1 MALFSLETMEDS
13 HFGGEQ
19 LFINFPE
26 DNYFYAADFADN
38 IRWLKTV
45 VKSTWYQSVVLYI
58 LSFLLNREV
67 KDEVKGSIYTYIW
80 EKEIA
85 EQARKRKWR

>member
-26 DNYFYAADFADN
+26 DNCFYAADLADN
-38 IRWLKTV
+38 IW
-45 VKSTWYQSVVLYI
+45 
-58 LSFLLNREV
+58 
-67 KDEVKGSIYTYIW
+67 
-80 EKEIA
+80 
-85 EQARKRKWR
+85 